1 MSVNNVVTK
10 AHKAFAESQDH
21 SYAERAGWLEEIAA
35 QLEAHRESLVAVA
48 KQETHLPEA
57 RLNAELMRTSFQLRF
72 LAAEVRRGEFL
83 DPTIDREDAEW
94 RMGRRPDIRSFCVPR
109 GVTGVFGASNFPFA
123 FSVAG
128 GDSAAALAAGC
139 SVVHKVHQGH
149 TSLGETTLEVVI
161 DALSASGAPDGIF
174 STVTGREAGISLV
187 EHPLVKAVAFTGS
200 TVGGRALFDRAAA
213 RPEPI
218 PFYGELGSINP
229 VVVTEMAW
237 HKRSGDIARGF
248 IESMTAGNGQFCTK
262 PGLLFVPSSLADE
275 VFSIISDGLAIT
287 ELSAKMLNDRIWE
300 GFVEARNAVGSC
312 SEILAATPSNDAN
325 PPKPSVFRA
334 HAGDLEN
341 HSALLTTEMFG
352 PAAVIVSYSDQTEL
366 ISTLSD
372 LHGQLTGTF
381 HAEEGEAVGP
391 LVRVL
396 TERCGRV
403 IKNEWPTGVTVS
415 YAQNHG
421 GPYPAATADVTSV
434 GSAAIGRFLRPVAYQ
449 NFSDAELPAALQDG
463 NPLGLSQRRVNG
475 HWHQ

>member
-1 MSVNNVVTK
+1 MSVNKVVTK
-10 AHKAFAESQDH
+10 AHKAFAKGQDH

-35 QLEAHRESLVAVA
+35 KLEAHRESLVTVA
-48 KQETHLPEA
+48 QKETHLPEA
-57 RLNAELMRTSFQLRF
+57 RLNTELNRTSFQLRF

-83 DPTIDREDAEW
+83 DPTIDHEDAEW
-94 RMGRRPDIRSFCVPR
+94 GMGPRPDIRRFSVPR
-109 GVTGVFGASNFPFA
+109 GVAGVFGASNFPFA

-139 SVVHKVHQGH
+139 SVVHKIHQGH
-149 TSLGETTLEVVI
+149 IALGESTADVVI
-161 DALSASGAPDGIF
+161 DALSSSGAPDGIF

-229 VVVTEMAW
+229 VVVTEEAW
-237 HKRSGDIARGF
+237 RKRSGDIARGF

-262 PGLLFVPSSLADE
+262 PGLLFVPSSLAGE
-275 VFSIISDGLAIT
+275 VFQIISDGLATT
-287 ELSAKMLNDRIWE
+287 ELPAKMLNDRIWE
-300 GFVEARNAVGSC
+300 GFIESRNTVTS
-312 SEILAATPSNDAN
+312 SSDIQAATPRNDAN
-325 PPKPSVFRA
+325 PPKASVFRA
-334 HAGDLEN
+334 ATGELTHD
-341 HSALLTTEMFG
+341 SALLTTEMFG
-352 PAAVIVSYSDQTEL
+352 PAAVIVSYSDLIEL
-366 ISTLSD
+366 TDTLSG

-381 HAEEGEAVGP
+381 HAEEDETVDS

-403 IKNEWPTGVTVS
+403 IKNGWPTGVTVS

-449 NFSDAELPAALQDG
+449 NFSEGELPAALRDG
-463 NPLGLSQRRVNG
+463 NPLGLSRRRVNG
-475 HWHQ
+475 EWQ